1 MEHKFWRE
9 RWKEGR
15 IGFHQDVV
23 HPTLLKWKD
32 SLFKQSGASVL
43 VPLAGKS
50 HDVNWFAEEGHQV
63 TAIEL
68 SSIAARQFHEEHGR
82 TPQRTIIGP
91 YEVLNSERCQFLVGD
106 VFEAAQTGKGA
117 FDIIWD
123 RAALV
128 ALDPP
133 RRERYAPLMLSLLKP
148 GGFILLNTFRYPR
161 GIKEGP
167 PHSIEEHEVFSLYG
181 DNTRI
186 ELLESED
193 RIEEETR
200 WKEMGFSFW
209 ITSTWKIT
217 KG

>member
-15 IGFHQDVV
+15 VGFHQADV
-23 HPTLLKWKD
+23 HPTLLKRKKELF
-32 SLFKQSGASVL
+32 SLSGQSVL

-50 HDVNWFAEEGHQV
+50 FDVNWFAQEGHEV

-68 SSIAARQFHEEHGR
+68 SVIAAREFHEEH
-82 TPQRTIIGP
+82 QREPTVGKVGS
-91 YEVLNSERCQFLVGD
+91 YEVFQSERCRFMVGD
-106 VFEAAQTGKGA
+106 VFNAKELGEGS
-117 FDIIWD
+117 FDIVWD

-133 RRERYAPLMLSLLKP
+133 RRAKYGPLMLSMLKP

-167 PHSIEEHEVFSLYG
+167 PHSIEEQEIWALYG
-181 DNTRI
+181 DNARI
-186 ELLESED
+186 ELLESAD

-200 WKEMGFSFW
+200 WKEMGFPFW
-209 ITSTWKIT
+209 VTSTWKIT
-217 KG
+217 RL

>member
-1 MEHKFWRE
+1 MEHQFWRE

-15 IGFHQDVV
+15 IGFHQEKV
-23 HPTLLKWKD
+23 HPTLLKYQ
-32 SLFKQSGASVL
+32 STLFAQSGQSIL

-50 HDVNWFAEEGHQV
+50 FDVDWFDQQGQHV

-68 SSIAARQFHEEHGR
+68 SSVAARTFHEEHNRSPHRETKGS
-82 TPQRTIIGP
+82 
-91 YEVLNSERCQFLVGD
+91 YEQFTSGNCRFLVGD
-106 VFEAAQTGKGA
+106 VFKATELGLGS
-117 FDIIWD
+117 FDAIWD

-133 RRERYAPLMLSLLKP
+133 RRKAYGPLMLSLLKP

-167 PHSIEEHEVFSLYG
+167 PHSIEEHEIYSLYG
-181 DNTRI
+181 EGARI

-193 RIEEETR
+193 RIEYEQR
-200 WKEMGFSFW
+200 WRDLGFPFW

-217 KG
+217 KK